1 MYRDVS
7 RCVARCKCKV
17 LTAMC
22 TCKVLTAMAQLEE
35 QLATARVAEAE
46 KRKKEASGASQ
57 RIVVKFTAIRL

>member
-1 MYRDVS
+1 
-7 RCVARCKCKV
+7 
-17 LTAMC
+17 MC